1 MASAKAVSQSESWGA
16 HREAEMFEL
25 RREGSLII
33 TQVNTARG
41 QHVQWPGDRVCPR
54 VCQWSRMVPNLFST
68 RDRFHRRQISK
79 DWGAGG
85 DFRMILVHYIYC
97 ALYFHYYCISSI

>member
-16 HREAEMFEL
+16 HKEAEMFEL

-41 QHVQWPGDRVCPR
+41 QRVQWPGDRVCPR
-54 VCQWSRMVPNLFST
+54 VCQWSKMVPNLFST

-79 DWGAGG
+79 DWGGGG
-85 DFRMILVHYIYC
+85 DFRMTQVHYIYC
-97 ALYFHYYCISSI
+97 ALYFYYYYISSI